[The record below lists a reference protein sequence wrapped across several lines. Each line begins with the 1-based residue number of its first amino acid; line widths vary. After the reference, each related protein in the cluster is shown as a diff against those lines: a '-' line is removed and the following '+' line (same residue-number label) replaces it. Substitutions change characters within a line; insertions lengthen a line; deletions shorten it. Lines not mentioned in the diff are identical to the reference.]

1 LKIPD
6 NHYTLETF
14 VEYIIDNLEE
24 VFEGRKE
31 RKTLKAYLIY
41 VIKDWKTIFSGLK
54 SVTLGDIVRISFES
68 FRNAEIDEPSTDFY
82 IYEWM
87 PGLLL
92 MFTSSTKEEYENT
105 LKHFI
110 SSTRGI
116 TGSWIKPSLLDEMK
130 NYLIDKYDAKV
141 YRFIARRYRYW
152 KYAARIRPDY
162 DRRLSYSGEDA
173 NQTLREVQDL
183 YGMIPSSL
191 DIRIQDWKMQI
202 NRNGL
207 FVIRQVNRKTVGI
220 LQELIERIATE
231 QIRIRNTSEKFNVQT
246 KHISA
251 GTEQIRIP
259 RITAGKITLPKTI
272 LSQLMINRMF
282 HPSDPY
288 EIGESEKEDEEMK
301 QIEKEFSFVDTY
313 VREGP
318 LIFAATVVDENKGT
332 VFGISG
338 SDREMA
344 IIPKHRITF
353 ESFIRFYDLVALNF
367 DYDANLTLFS
377 EELIV

>member
-1 LKIPD
+1 MKIPD